1 MENSQ
6 SINYQN
12 NDMNNIENMM
22 KLMQTNPIMNSNE
35 EIKDQK
41 KMLETFILFQK
52 FMNMNQM
59 LDKQKEILKNEI
71 NKNENQTP
79 QLNNNLNN
87 QITIN
92 NNNNNL
98 KEESEIK
105 KEEKIENKNINEE
118 INKENNQD

>member
-1 MENSQ
+1 MICVLNLYKVFKFNMENSQ

-71 NKNENQTP
+71 NKNEN
-79 QLNNNLNN
+79 
-87 QITIN
+87 I
-92 NNNNNL
+92 
-98 KEESEIK
+98 
-105 KEEKIENKNINEE
+105 
-118 INKENNQD
+118 